1 MTTFTLSGLNSDFTT
16 SGFQLNDI
24 QSAAETIDFDFTVPV
39 TMDKTHFNSV
49 FYLSPEAPG
58 LANLGN
64 LANIDV
70 FGNEEVLYLT
80 KKDNFAN
87 AITGLTSAPATL
99 VEESQGNTALTL
111 NDSDQNI
118 DETSIKVWSKNIFA
132 GQQDL
137 DDIWTTTSRDNV
149 KSEMNTFMSKED
161 GLDDTSVVSLLKEL
175 KGKIEAA
182 DGLNNDNKTTANL
195 TRQLVLQLHEQ
206 IYDSNL
212 DADGDTN
219 NYSPKAY
226 RLTNA
231 AGGIF
236 RSGQEETISVGGADH
251 VFYPF
256 EFEAGD
262 KMEFGLKFTHPASS
276 YSSAAFEGAHSLP
289 EIKLKVIVTMQ

>member
-39 TMDKTHFNSV
+39 NMDKTHFNNV

-58 LANLGN
+58 LANLSN

-87 AITGLTSAPATL
+87 AITGLTTAPATRKD
-99 VEESQGNTALTL
+99 TAADNVTL
-111 NDSDQNI
+111 DANDQYI

-137 DDIWTTTSRDNV
+137 DDIWTTASRDNV
-149 KSEMNTFMSKED
+149 ISEMNNFMSRVD

-175 KGKIEAA
+175 KGKIETA
-182 DGLNNDNKTTANL
+182 DGFDNENKTTANL

-206 IYDSNL
+206 IYDANL
-212 DADGDTN
+212 DADADPDTAGP
-219 NYSPKAY
+219 YAY

-236 RSGQEETISVGGADH
+236 RDGQAESIAVDGVNHD
-251 VFYPF
+251 FYPF

-262 KMEFGLKFTHPASS
+262 KMEFGLKFTHPASA
-276 YSSAAFEGAHSLP
+276 YSSAAFEGAHTLP